1 MPATGFATV
10 APMCTLLLGV
20 GIPTANTVLLGA
32 NRDEAPA
39 RASDPPGVLLETP
52 RVVGG
57 RDRVAGG
64 TWLAIRERRAVIAML
79 NRQSRH
85 GHPLPPDP
93 TRRSRGLLAL
103 EAAAA
108 DAAPGESLGAAVT
121 RRAAAAVRT
130 ARYAPFTL
138 VFASPDASWSL
149 EWDGEALRQEPL
161 GPGWHVVT
169 HAGPDDPREP
179 RTARLLEATRDARPT
194 TAEEGERMLRDWLA
208 LHADGHPRRAVCIHE
223 GRMVTV
229 SAAIVRLGGGDAT
242 FAHAE
247 GRPCVTP
254 FASYAQLLE
263 GPAS

>member
-1 MPATGFATV
+1 
-10 APMCTLLLGV
+10 MCTLLLGV
-20 GIPTANTVLLGA
+20 GIPTAGSVLLGA
-32 NRDEAPA
+32 NRDEDPA
-39 RASDPPGVLLETP
+39 RASDPPGVLSDAP

-64 TWLAIRERRAVIAML
+64 TWLAIRERRAAIAML

-85 GHPLPPDP
+85 GHPVPPDP

-108 DAAPGESLGAAVT
+108 ATAPGEALGAAVT
-121 RRAAAAVRT
+121 RRAAEAVRT

-138 VFASPDASWSL
+138 VFASPESSWSL
-149 EWDGEALRQEPL
+149 EWDGEALRLEPL

-179 RTARLLEATRDARPT
+179 RTTRLLELVREVRPA
-194 TAEEGERMLRDWLA
+194 TAEDGERRVREWLA

-229 SAAIVRLGGGDAT
+229 SSAIVRLGGGEAA

-254 FASYAQLLE
+254 FASYAGLLA
-263 GPAS
+263 GASS